1 MILPSRLLAFTL
13 PFYTAFLFSWAIPLD
28 DDSGILYRFSP
39 ASSNETDELISWA
52 EVRLPSLRHVKR
64 QHIWSPFIFSLS
76 TAAQMGSVANDPFLR
91 RRLLPP
97 SRYRG
102 GRAWVPALPSAP
114 GHQPPHGPGQ
124 EDMLV
129 LVHA

>member
-1 MILPSRLLAFTL
+1 MLLPSRLLALTL
-13 PFYTAFLFSWAIPLD
+13 LFHTAVLFSWAIPLD

-39 ASSNETDELISWA
+39 ASSNETEELLSWA
-52 EVRLPSLRHVKR
+52 EVRLPSLRQVNR
-64 QHIWSPFIFSLS
+64 EHIWSLFFALP
-76 TAAQMGSVANDPFLR
+76 AARVGSMANDPFLR

-97 SRYRG
+97 SRYRR
-102 GRAWVPALPSAP
+102 GRAWAPALPSAP

-124 EDMLV
+124 EDVLV